1 MGLGLNVAVY
11 LENLNSKKVKM
22 LFIYFSRKRMVDV
35 ELPKNFTVDCF
46 YISFIWQVLLL
57 ETERSISLLKQSVF
71 IIYLGTY

>member
-1 MGLGLNVAVY
+1 MGCGLNVAVY
-11 LENLNSKKVKM
+11 VENLNSKKVKM

-35 ELPKNFTVDCF
+35 ELPENFTVDCF

>member
-11 LENLNSKKVKM
+11 LENFNSKKVKM

-35 ELPKNFTVDCF
+35 ELPENFTVDCF

-57 ETERSISLLKQSVF
+57 ETERSISLLKQNVF